1 MFDKVTKSIRVI
13 SAAAV
18 EKANSGHPGMP
29 MGMAEVGTVLFKN
42 VLKVSNK
49 QPDWINRDRFVL
61 SAGHGSMLLYS
72 LLHFNN
78 FDISREDIKQYRQLY
93 SKTAG
98 HPEVDTLLGIDITTG
113 PLGQGFATGV
123 GLALAES
130 YLSEVLGKDIIDHYV
145 YGIVSDGDLMEGISF
160 EAAELSGVWNLGKL
174 IYIFDDNNISI
185 DGNVD
190 KVSITNQKNKF
201 ESIGWHVLEVDG
213 HNESEIIDAIDLS
226 RKEKSKPSLIIA
238 KSTIGK
244 FAPNKQNTSSVH
256 GAPLGSDEMELFLS
270 EINWEGD
277 PFDHDEDIYEY
288 FAEKRLEDQNKYT
301 DWKNNLNNKLE
312 TDESFKKLW
321 EQFCTN
327 EVIFPENFEIKN
339 GATRVTGG
347 DYLNS
352 IGSLNKFIMGG
363 SADLAASTKQIVSNE
378 TYTSKNRSGQNI
390 EFGIREHSMAAVVN
404 GINLH
409 SKLFAY
415 GSTFL
420 VFSDYMRPSIRL
432 ASLMEINSSFIFT
445 HDSIYLGEDGPTHQ
459 PVEHLMSLRLIPDLD
474 VIRPSNSIEI
484 IYSYR
489 YLFSNTKNPKVLS
502 LTRQN
507 LENLDF
513 SVEYEEFLNGGY
525 VVSDGDEITIFAS
538 GSELNLAFALK
549 KNLSEYSVR
558 IVSVP
563 ILNKLNP
570 EKATSLKNSNL
581 TFTIELGKS
590 VGWANYIGDITDSFS
605 LETFGKSAPED
616 DLSKFFN
623 LNVETIEKK
632 NKALSGLT
640 SSI

>member
-1 MFDKVTKSIRVI
+1 MIHGGGVV
-13 SAAAV
+13 
-18 EKANSGHPGMP
+18 PGP
-29 MGMAEVGTVLFKN
+29 
-42 VLKVSNK
+42 
-49 QPDWINRDRFVL
+49 
-61 SAGHGSMLLYS
+61 
-72 LLHFNN
+72 
-78 FDISREDIKQYRQLY
+78 
-93 SKTAG
+93 
-98 HPEVDTLLGIDITTG
+98 
-113 PLGQGFATGV
+113 
-123 GLALAES
+123 
-130 YLSEVLGKDIIDHYV
+130 
-145 YGIVSDGDLMEGISF
+145 SDPWL
-160 EAAELSGVWNLGKL
+160 
-174 IYIFDDNNISI
+174 
-185 DGNVD
+185 
-190 KVSITNQKNKF
+190 TNQTR
-201 ESIGWHVLEVDG
+201 G
-213 HNESEIIDAIDLS
+213 
-226 RKEKSKPSLIIA
+226 
-238 KSTIGK
+238 GK
-244 FAPNKQNTSSVH
+244 VKALVGF
-256 GAPLGSDEMELFLS
+256 
-270 EINWEGD
+270 NWEGD

-288 FAEKRLEDQNKYT
+288 FAEKRLEDQHKYK

-321 EQFCTN
+321 EQFCAN
-327 EVIFPENFEIKN
+327 EVLFPENFEIKN

-409 SKLFAY
+409 SKLFAF

-459 PVEHLMSLRLIPDLD
+459 PIEHLMSLRLIPNLD
-474 VIRPSNSIEI
+474 VIRPSNSVEI

-507 LENLDF
+507 LKNLDF

-525 VVSDGDEITIFAS
+525 IVSDGDEITIFAS

-570 EKATSLKNSNL
+570 EKAAFLKNSKL
-581 TFTIELGKS
+581 TFTLELGKS
-590 VGWANYIGDITDSFS
+590 VGWADYIGDITDSFS
-605 LETFGKSAPED
+605 VETFGKSAPED
-616 DLSKFFN
+616 DLSKFFK
-623 LNVETIEKK
+623 LNVESIEQRIR
-632 NKALSGLT
+632 NYLD
-640 SSI
+640 

>member
-78 FDISREDIKQYRQLY
+78 FDISLEDIKQFRQLD

-98 HPEVDTLLGIDITTG
+98 HPEVDTSLGIDITTG

-160 EAAELSGVWNLGKL
+160 EAAELAGVWNLGKL

-213 HNESEIIDAIDLS
+213 HNESEIIEAIDLS
-226 RKEKSKPSLIIA
+226 KKEISKPSLIIA

-277 PFDHDEDIYEY
+277 PFDHDDDIYEY
-288 FAEKRLEDQNKYT
+288 FAEKRLKDQNKYK

-321 EQFCTN
+321 EQFCAN
-327 EVIFPENFEIKN
+327 EVLFPENFEIKN

-459 PVEHLMSLRLIPDLD
+459 PVEHLMSLRLIPNLD
-474 VIRPSNSIEI
+474 VIRPSNSVEI

-525 VVSDGDEITIFAS
+525 IVSDGDEITIFAS

-570 EKATSLKNSNL
+570 EKAASLKNSKL
-581 TFTIELGKS
+581 TFTLELGKS
-590 VGWANYIGDITDSFS
+590 VGWADYIGDITDSFS
-605 LETFGKSAPED
+605 VETFGKSAPED
-616 DLSKFFN
+616 DLSKFFK
-623 LNVETIEKK
+623 LNVESIEQRIR
-632 NKALSGLT
+632 NYLD
-640 SSI
+640 

>member
-78 FDISREDIKQYRQLY
+78 FDISLEDIKQFRQLD

-98 HPEVDTLLGIDITTG
+98 HPEVDTSLGIDITTG

-160 EAAELSGVWNLGKL
+160 EAAELAGVWNLGKL

-213 HNESEIIDAIDLS
+213 HNELEIIEAIDLS
-226 RKEKSKPSLIIA
+226 KKEISKPSLIIA

-277 PFDHDEDIYEY
+277 PFEHDEDIYEY
-288 FAEKRLEDQNKYT
+288 FAEKRLEDQNKYK

-321 EQFCTN
+321 EQFCAN
-327 EVIFPENFEIKN
+327 EVLFPENFEIKN

-459 PVEHLMSLRLIPDLD
+459 PVEHLMSLRLIPNLD
-474 VIRPSNSIEI
+474 VIRPSNSVEI

-525 VVSDGDEITIFAS
+525 IVSDGDEITIFAS

-570 EKATSLKNSNL
+570 EKAASLKNSKL
-581 TFTIELGKS
+581 TFTLELGKS
-590 VGWANYIGDITDSFS
+590 IGWADYIGDITDSFS
-605 LETFGKSAPED
+605 VETFGKSAPED
-616 DLSKFFN
+616 DLSKFFK
-623 LNVETIEKK
+623 LNVESIEQRIR
-632 NKALSGLT
+632 NYLD
-640 SSI
+640 